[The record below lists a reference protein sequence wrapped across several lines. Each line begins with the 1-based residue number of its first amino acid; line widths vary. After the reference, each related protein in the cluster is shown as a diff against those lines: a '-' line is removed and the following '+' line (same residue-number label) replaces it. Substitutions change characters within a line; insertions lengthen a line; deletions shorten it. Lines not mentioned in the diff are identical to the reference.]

1 MLPSG
6 NDAAVVLS
14 ECFGLMMNLDLKRKL
29 KSFDPY
35 NPESFK
41 SYYHK
46 SYSHLFV
53 NAMNEKCRDLGI
65 SNTVFY
71 NPHGND
77 AFDPGKN
84 ISTALEI
91 GRICFA
97 LL

>member
-6 NDAAVVLS
+6 NDAAVVLAES
-14 ECFGLMMNLDLKRKL
+14 FGLMLHLEYKRKL

-41 SYYHK
+41 LYSHK
-46 SYSHLFV
+46 SYCHVFV
-53 NAMNEKCRDLGI
+53 NAMNEKCRDFGL

-77 AFDPGKN
+77 AFDPGRN
-84 ISTALEI
+84 TSTAL
-91 GRICFA
+91 
-97 LL
+97 